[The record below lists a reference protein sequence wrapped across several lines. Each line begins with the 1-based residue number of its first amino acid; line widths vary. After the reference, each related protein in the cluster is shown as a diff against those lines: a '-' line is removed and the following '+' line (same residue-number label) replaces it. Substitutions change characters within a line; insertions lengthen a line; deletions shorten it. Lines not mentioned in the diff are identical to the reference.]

1 MFQSTSVVKNSAL
14 NQLMLLIKKIY
25 VTDCSI
31 LSLDEDESLSRKLAD
46 AVSQTEG
53 EISCNQHPIL
63 LVVKKLYC
71 LVLRLL
77 FTGTA
82 VVASLVR
89 AIVAVVVPSTK
100 IGNQPHQCFPSLP
113 LYTQS
118 CQSNETWISVVTTI
132 TEPDGTKTQRTQ
144 IVCRR

>member
-1 MFQSTSVVKNSAL
+1 VFQSTSVVKRSAL
-14 NQLMLLIKKIY
+14 NQLMLLIKKLY

-31 LSLDEDESLSRKLAD
+31 LSVGEDESLSRELAD
-46 AVSQTEG
+46 AVSQAEG
-53 EISCNQHPIL
+53 EISCTQNPIL

-82 VVASLVR
+82 VVTFLVR
-89 AIVAVVVPSTK
+89 AIVAVVLPSTK
-100 IGNQPHQCFPSLP
+100 TENPPHQGLPSLP

-118 CQSNETWISVVTTI
+118 CNSNETWISVVTTI
-132 TEPDGTKTQRTQ
+132 TEPDGTKTQKTQ
-144 IVCRR
+144 IILRR